1 MTLCKKGPDQ
11 IVILIREGEVRSAN
25 LWRAE
30 SSNQLLC
37 WATDWAVR
45 PVDRD
50 RRRRI
55 LCERVAQLQQVSR
68 IVPVH
73 PHAESNRLLRLPCC
87 VGEDALLAEADEC
100 GESLLLN
107 LAFGGVAELALNIH
121 LNPESLT
128 IEPLLPTQLVAE

>member
-1 MTLCKKGPDQ
+1 MTLCKEGPDQ

-30 SSNQLLC
+30 PSDQLLC
-37 WATDWAVR
+37 WATHWSVR
-45 PVDRD
+45 PADRD

-55 LCERVAQLQQVSR
+55 LCERVAQLQQVGR

-73 PHAESNRLLRLPCC
+73 PHAESNRLLRLPRCI
-87 VGEDALLAEADEC
+87 GEDALLAEADEF
-100 GESLLLN
+100 GEPLLLN
-107 LAFGGVAELALNIH
+107 LTLGGVAELALNVH

-128 IEPLLPTQLVAE
+128 IESLLPTQFVAE